1 MSIQSFIRPKILFKA
16 HLIALIAGFLLPTY
30 ASAAS
35 KTNIDVNYNLKL
47 AGFQLG
53 SVGLAARLK
62 QKSYAI
68 SIRAFT
74 TGTLDRI
81 LRFTIETRA
90 RGVYNG
96 AKINSTEYITA
107 YSNKRVKRHVVVK
120 YPNGQRAQV
129 TATPPYRSFDD
140 SVPLQA
146 KHLLNVVDP
155 LSAMLLP
162 LNKKYKSSS
171 ASQCNRIQSVF
182 DGVSRYK
189 LQMRQATKPKTDN
202 KMLQQAIYCKVG
214 YTPISGHRKS
224 RADRTIIDNYATA
237 TVWLLPL
244 KAEGVLL
251 PLKVEIPTQFGTFTI
266 QAKHVDIDGKRLNF

>member
-1 MSIQSFIRPKILFKA
+1 MSIQSFISSKFQFHTLVFT
-16 HLIALIAGFLLPTY
+16 LIAAFMLP
-30 ASAAS
+30 ANGWAAS
-35 KTNIDVNYNLKL
+35 KNNIDVNYNLKL

-81 LRFTIETRA
+81 MRFTIETRA
-90 RGVYNG
+90 RGVYTG

-107 YSNKRVKRHVVVK
+107 YSNKRVTRHVVVK
-120 YPNGQRAQV
+120 YPNGQRAHV
-129 TATPPYRSFDD
+129 TATPPYRNFED

-146 KHLLNVVDP
+146 KHLINVVDP
-155 LSAMLLP
+155 LGAMLLP
-162 LNKKYKSSS
+162 LNNKYKSSS
-171 ASQCNRIQSVF
+171 ASQCNRVQPVF

-189 LQMRQATKPKTDN
+189 LQMRQATKPKTDD

-224 RADRTIIDNYATA
+224 RADKTIIDNYATA

-244 KAEGVLL
+244 KTAGVLL
-251 PLKVEIPTQFGTFTI
+251 PVKVEIPTQFGNFSI
-266 QAKHVDIDGKRLNF
+266 QAKQVDLNGKRLTF